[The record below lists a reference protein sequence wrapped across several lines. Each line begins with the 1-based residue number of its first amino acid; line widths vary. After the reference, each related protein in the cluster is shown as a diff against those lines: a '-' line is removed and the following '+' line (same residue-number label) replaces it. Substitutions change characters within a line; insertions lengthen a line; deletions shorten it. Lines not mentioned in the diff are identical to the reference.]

1 MSAEHAGDW
10 LLSIPCRQ
18 LGTLL
23 PSTDFRFLL
32 KFRLGISPLSA
43 ASTCNSCHREFS
55 LDADLAGDHALCCVK
70 SGYVRRH
77 YVLCN
82 HLRYLLT
89 TAGISTSS
97 EVYVDQRKTL
107 RIDLLATAFGEGV
120 SEALDI
126 SITHSLTSRWA
137 ENAIAEVE
145 SKKILKYAT
154 ACRTLGWN
162 FSPIVLD
169 SFGGLGASSLKLM
182 NKVIA
187 KAAQR
192 SPQPIEATQYY
203 WQRLSMALARA
214 VARQLVLSMA

>member
-1 MSAEHAGDW
+1 MIVQSLIVQSLADLGTHLGSTSEACLALAHSHDLINYITLEPQSLQQHWWVHMKMAKLYSELNSTISDRDQLLQKLLSAEHAGDW

-55 LDADLAGDHALCCVK
+55 LDADLAGDNSLCCVK

-120 SEALDI
+120 SEALGI
-126 SITHSLTSRWA
+126 SLLH
-137 ENAIAEVE
+137 
-145 SKKILKYAT
+145 T
-154 ACRTLGWN
+154 A
-162 FSPIVLD
+162 
-169 SFGGLGASSLKLM
+169 
-182 NKVIA
+182 
-187 KAAQR
+187 
-192 SPQPIEATQYY
+192 
-203 WQRLSMALARA
+203 
-214 VARQLVLSMA
+214 